1 MKVNLMHGA
10 GGEVMGELLQIIT
23 NLKHTN
29 AGGIGLESL
38 DDGAV
43 IPMCGQNVVFT
54 TDSHVVSPIFF
65 PGGDIGRIAVCG
77 TINDLAMMG
86 GRPIALSC
94 GMVIPEGF
102 EVADF
107 ERIVASMDIALGE
120 CGANLVTGDTKV
132 LERGALDTI
141 IINTAGIGVAD
152 RVVRDNGLLPGDAIV
167 VSGTI
172 GDHGIAIMAHR
183 EGFDFGGQIR
193 SDVAPLW
200 MLVERAL
207 AAGDIHAMKD
217 PTRGGFANAINE
229 MAKKERRRRRHRR
242 GSPPF
247 QEERQKRRRHA
258 RHRSPRGGKRGKG
271 RHGGRARRCGGRPRG
286 APVAPLR
293 PGRGDR
299 RQGRR
304 RFPRGH
310 ADRYRRR
317 AVHRTT
323 DRRPGPARLLA
334 GGHTYFY
341 ARPIHHAH
349 RYAVVWSGMLI

>member
-10 GGEVMGELLQIIT
+10 GGEVMGELLRVIT
-23 NLKHTN
+23 NLEHNN

-43 IPMCGQNVVFT
+43 IPLNGQNIVFT
-54 TDSHVVSPIFF
+54 TDNHVVSPIFF

-102 EVADF
+102 EVADL
-107 ERIVASMDIALGE
+107 ERIVASMDAALGE
-120 CGANLVTGDTKV
+120 CGASLVTGDTKV
-132 LERGALDTI
+132 LERSALDTI
-141 IINTAGIGVAD
+141 IVNTAGIGVAE
-152 RVVRDNGLLPGDAIV
+152 RVVRDNGLEVGDTII

-183 EGFDFGGQIR
+183 EGFDFGGQIH

-200 MLVERAL
+200 TLVEQAL

-229 MAKKERRRRRHRR
+229 MARKSGVGVVIEEEAL
-242 GSPPF
+242 PF
-247 QEERQKRRRHA
+247 RTSV
-258 RHRSPRGGKRGKG
+258 RSAAGMLGIDPLEVANEGKVVMG
-271 RHGGRARRCGGRPRG
+271 
-286 APVAPLR
+286 VAPGDAEAVLAALR
-293 PGRGDR
+293 KHPYGRDAAIVGRVVEGSHVIMRTAIGGERFIEPPIGDPV
-299 RQGRR
+299 
-304 RFPRGH
+304 PR
-310 ADRYRRR
+310 
-317 AVHRTT
+317 VC
-323 DRRPGPARLLA
+323 
-334 GGHTYFY
+334 
-341 ARPIHHAH
+341 
-349 RYAVVWSGMLI
+349 